1 MNGVAGEDL
10 LYDMARQ
17 ALIVLTLASAPVMAA
32 ALAIGLLVGLL
43 QAATSINEA
52 TLSFVPKLAGVF
64 LLLLLLGGLI
74 GGAVL
79 DFAREAFLAIPL
91 AAR

>member
-1 MNGVAGEDL
+1 MGGENL

-17 ALIVLTLASAPVMAA
+17 ALIVLTLAAAPVMAA
-32 ALAIGLLVGLL
+32 ALIIGLVIGLL
-43 QAATSINEA
+43 QAATSVNEA

-64 LLLLLLGGLI
+64 LLLLLMSGFI
-74 GGAVL
+74 GGTLL